1 MNQKIWEDYQEVPL
15 NKAIKKVTKS
25 HRRVMDLIDRHS
37 TEEIMTRKYVK
48 WTKTSHLYSY
58 FAANTYK
65 HYEWAMRKCEKMAS
79 EMEGQP

>member
-1 MNQKIWEDYQEVPL
+1 
-15 NKAIKKVTKS
+15 
-25 HRRVMDLIDRHS
+25 MDLIDRHS
-37 TEEIMTRKYVK
+37 TEEIMTKKYVK